1 MPADMR
7 REWWRLI
14 GSRGGRMSL
23 EAGGG
28 WTEPT
33 DQEVEDHLVEEA
45 RRLLV
50 QDEAFHVREEADYRK
65 DGPVAWREIRRGPDT
80 LATLPFDARREAEL
94 MTMAPALAA
103 LVIKLSEEL
112 ATLRP
117 PPAPEAPQPAVA
129 HILQFFA
136 YAHLPAALQAHSRP
150 FETLARKIAA
160 GPPNPETMV
169 ALRKLLEAKDAAVR
183 ARLAKP

>member
-1 MPADMR
+1 
-7 REWWRLI
+7 
-14 GSRGGRMSL
+14 MSL

-33 DQEVEDHLVEEA
+33 DEEIEDHLVKEA

-50 QDEAFHVREEADYRK
+50 QGEAFHTREETDYHK
-65 DGPVAWREIRRGPDT
+65 DGPTAWREIRRGPDT
-80 LATLPFDARREAEL
+80 LATLPFEARREADL
-94 MTMAPALAA
+94 MAMAPALAA

-112 ATLRP
+112 ETLRP
-117 PPAPEAPQPAVA
+117 PPAPEVPQPAVA

-150 FETLARKIAA
+150 FEALARKIAA
-160 GPPNPETMV
+160 GSSNPETTV